1 MIEVFPWRCPD
12 LLTAQMALKGVER
25 AESDSEDEEGRGH
38 HSNGVAM
45 TPQDPLSPASV
56 KEFRERAL

>member
-1 MIEVFPWRCPD
+1 
-12 LLTAQMALKGVER
+12 MALKGVER

>member
-1 MIEVFPWRCPD
+1 MIEVSWFTH
-12 LLTAQMALKGVER
+12 LLQMALKGVER
-25 AESDSEDEEGRGH
+25 SNSNSEDEEEHDH

-45 TPQDPLSPASV
+45 TPQYPLSPASL